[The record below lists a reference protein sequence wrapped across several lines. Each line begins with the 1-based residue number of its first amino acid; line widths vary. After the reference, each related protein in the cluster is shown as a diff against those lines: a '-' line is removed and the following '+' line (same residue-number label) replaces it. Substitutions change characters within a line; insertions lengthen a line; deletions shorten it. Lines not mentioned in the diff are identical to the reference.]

1 MTDRAQSE
9 RDNAYPEDAVFE
21 KMNRRIR
28 SAGCIPRSSA
38 DIDYCAPRFAAIIA
52 EEALRHR
59 DLVRYVATIAT
70 GFRAYL
76 CIDEGMGE
84 TKARSE
90 AARLFDTIMAA
101 LEEDAFEALQDDVA
115 FWTRRARSGSLGHR
129 VLSMLRDEPLDP
141 PE

>member
-1 MTDRAQSE
+1 MTDRAEPE
-9 RDNAYPEDAVFE
+9 RDNAYPEHAVFE
-21 KMNRRIR
+21 KIDSRIR
-28 SAGCIPRSSA
+28 SAECIPRSPA
-38 DIDYCAPRFAAIIA
+38 DIVHCAPRFAAIIA
-52 EEALRHR
+52 EEALRYR
-59 DLVRYVATIAT
+59 DLVRYVAGIAT

-101 LEEDAFEALQDDVA
+101 LEEDAFEAMQDDEA
-115 FWTRRARSGSLGHR
+115 FGSRRVRSGSLGHR
-129 VLSMLRDEPLDP
+129 VLSMLRDEPPGP